1 MKKNDL
7 DWIYSEIPVGKENA
21 ISRYDLRTQ
30 LGMSDRKMRDAIH
43 DAKVAGY
50 LICSTNRG
58 YYIPDDIEDIKHQ
71 YFREKK
77 RIAST
82 YAAIRQ
88 MRAILKDKG
97 VKV

>member
-1 MKKNDL
+1 MATGTI
-7 DWIYSEIPVGKENA
+7 DWLYSEIPVGKDNA
-21 ISRYDLRTQ
+21 ISRYDLRTK
-30 LGMSDRKMRDAIH
+30 LGMSDRKMREVIH

-50 LICSTNRG
+50 LICSTSRG

-97 VKV
+97 VEV